1 MFGSTGL
8 YKCILPVGLTC
19 SVLKLKSYHSSKL
32 SRRFMLLNMWNA
44 SIALA
49 ATRPIPTAT
58 FFKQTALL
66 AARQRAP
73 AMCSGRNPFPT
84 TRPSRSFTPG
94 MFTATFSCH
103 GAFAGPRR
111 SLRTCRCVAIPM
123 VLGLIHTN
131 GNPFWDLSRLEN
143 SLQRARLSVH
153 LNLDNDSLKFYSR
166 FVIRLEMPSIAFII
180 SNLQAN

>member
-8 YKCILPVGLTC
+8 YKCILPVRLTC
-19 SVLKLKSYHSSKL
+19 SILKLKSYHSSKL

-103 GAFAGPRR
+103 GAFAGPGFWNTRA
-111 SLRTCRCVAIPM
+111 SPLWAWTCNSWLARV
-123 VLGLIHTN
+123 
-131 GNPFWDLSRLEN
+131 EN
-143 SLQRARLSVH
+143 SRR
-153 LNLDNDSLKFYSR
+153 R
-166 FVIRLEMPSIAFII
+166 
-180 SNLQAN
+180 